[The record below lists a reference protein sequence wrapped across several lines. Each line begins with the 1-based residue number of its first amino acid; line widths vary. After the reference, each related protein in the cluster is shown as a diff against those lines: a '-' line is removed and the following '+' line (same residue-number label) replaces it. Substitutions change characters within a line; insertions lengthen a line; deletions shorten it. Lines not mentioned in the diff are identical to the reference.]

1 MQIRCLTK
9 SQVSPVTLTGPGLYC
24 FIRGKRVCLF
34 GWRKNLPGECRQAEG
49 LAKPL
54 FSKQLSGFG
63 VERLRIRNNLFL
75 FREVFGEQGLSLL
88 LFPEKLL
95 PLCF

>member
-24 FIRGKRVCLF
+24 FIRGKGICLF

-54 FSKQLSGFG
+54 LYIKFSGLEVSDKPFLLSLVVDDFSGFR
-63 VERLRIRNNLFL
+63 VE
-75 FREVFGEQGLSLL
+75 
-88 LFPEKLL
+88 
-95 PLCF
+95 